1 VAVGVGAAGAVVP
14 GAAIPEREASGVELG
29 ATRGAH
35 RHTEVGTV
43 EDEGLP
49 GEGIEVGWVLM
60 LWERIFP
67 LKGFGAS

>member
-1 VAVGVGAAGAVVP
+1 MAVGVGAAGAVVP

-49 GEGIEVGWVLM
+49 GEGKRHKIGHLPRGGEI
-60 LWERIFP
+60 R
-67 LKGFGAS
+67 